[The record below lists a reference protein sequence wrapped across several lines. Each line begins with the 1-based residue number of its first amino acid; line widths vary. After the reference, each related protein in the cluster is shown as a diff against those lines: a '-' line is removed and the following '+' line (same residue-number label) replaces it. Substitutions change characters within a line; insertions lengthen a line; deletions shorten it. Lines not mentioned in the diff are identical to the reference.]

1 MVDIDAAIG
10 FVVARGDAVDRAR
23 LSQLRTGAAPGED
36 VFDQIERGQTAAG
49 GWPAKPDEPVASV
62 DATCFRLS
70 ELDDLAGLHRPAAA
84 RALRW
89 LAARQ
94 RPDGCWEED
103 GALADSAP
111 PWAAPG
117 DRDARFY
124 LTACAA
130 FWLAVAVKDARE
142 AGAASHGSPPL
153 HGSAEPSP
161 YGSAEPSLYDDAELS
176 LFGDAVERAAAAIRE
191 QIDDSG
197 VWPGFLMSGWLA
209 GAVLHRTGWF
219 YEAARIFVLLA
230 ERVRTMSAADAASLV
245 AALRRAGLGSDDAL
259 LVAARERLSQTQR
272 PDGSWP
278 SDDDPSFDV
287 HTTLT
292 ALRALR

>member
-23 LSQLRTGAAPGED
+23 LSQLRTGAAPSED

-62 DATCFRLS
+62 DATCFRLA

-142 AGAASHGSPPL
+142 ASVAVPPHGSP
-153 HGSAEPSP
+153 
-161 YGSAEPSLYDDAELS
+161 EPSLGDPELS
-176 LFGDAVERAAAAIRE
+176 LYGDAVERAAAAIRE

-245 AALRRAGLGSDDAL
+245 AALRRAGLGADDAL
-259 LVAARERLSQTQR
+259 LVAARDRLSQTQR